1 MSVPSVHTI
10 AGPFGVISLCVATS
24 PEVQALSHRALRLYL
39 VLLARHNAKRDGWA
53 WSLTALANDTGI
65 GRKHVPDAL
74 QQVAQAGLVEIEP
87 GGGRASTHYRCILP
101 PSLRVVPT
109 VGASTSVQSPRQ
121 GLQQS
126 PRRGLVKAL
135 EVTPA
140 VPTAGTPVVPTAGT
154 TRQRSY
160 NDETEDPPYPH
171 SEQHRAEPSDPP
183 SPPASRGEQKGSPS
197 GFELPERMR
206 GAKLPPGS
214 RMRHAVKPEPSH
226 ELPFEYE
233 PEEPPAS
240 LQLPIDLPSTSRGD
254 LVRQLARDIGV
265 RPREARRMLNRQE
278 AIDASPEPA
287 PPLRVRRQHIEE
299 LRSMGWL
306 TPEQEAYCQ
315 GRIDE

>member
-1 MSVPSVHTI
+1 
-10 AGPFGVISLCVATS
+10 
-24 PEVQALSHRALRLYL
+24 
-39 VLLARHNAKRDGWA
+39 
-53 WSLTALANDTGI
+53 
-65 GRKHVPDAL
+65 
-74 QQVAQAGLVEIEP
+74 
-87 GGGRASTHYRCILP
+87 
-101 PSLRVVPT
+101 
-109 VGASTSVQSPRQ
+109 
-121 GLQQS
+121 
-126 PRRGLVKAL
+126 
-135 EVTPA
+135 
-140 VPTAGTPVVPTAGT
+140 
-154 TRQRSY
+154 
-160 NDETEDPPYPH
+160 
-171 SEQHRAEPSDPP
+171 
-183 SPPASRGEQKGSPS
+183 
-197 GFELPERMR
+197 MR

-233 PEEPPAS
+233 PEEPTSS